1 MTESTHSSPSALAL
15 TPRPATLAD
24 LDDLVR
30 LENTC
35 FTADRLSRRSLR
47 HFITKS
53 HSKFWVMGSPAVAYG
68 LVLFHRGTSL
78 ARIYSLAVAPEAR
91 GRGYARQL
99 IEAMEASAIAE
110 GALFIRLEV
119 ADDNLSAL
127 HLYQS
132 FGYEPIRRLTEY
144 YEDGHDGIRMEKRL
158 HINPHKPRELCFYP
172 QSTEFT
178 CGPASLLMAMRQ
190 SDSSTELNQA
200 AELNLWREATTIYMT
215 TGHGG
220 CSPHGLALALHKR
233 GFVTQL
239 RVSSE
244 ETPFLQSVRDP
255 RKKQVVEG
263 IHQDFLQQIMAAGI
277 PVSTA
282 PLEVP
287 ELRQLLEDGFM
298 VVLLISTY
306 QLNRNKAPHWIWLV
320 HMDDKYAYINDPDV
334 DEEEWQTE
342 LDNIYVPVPLERF
355 SKMMKY
361 GKNQYRAAVLF
372 HTQP

>member
-1 MTESTHSSPSALAL
+1 MTNAIHSPPSTML

-24 LDDLVR
+24 LDNLVH
-30 LENTC
+30 LENIC
-35 FTADRLSRRSLR
+35 FTTDRLNRRSLR

-53 HSKFWVMGSPAVAYG
+53 HSKFWVMGTPAVAYG

-78 ARIYSLAVAPEAR
+78 ARIYSLAVSPKAR
-91 GRGYARQL
+91 GLGYAKQL
-99 IEAMEASAIAE
+99 VEAMEASAVAE
-110 GALFIRLEV
+110 DALFIRLEV
-119 ADDNLSAL
+119 ADDNLSAM
-127 HLYQS
+127 HLYQRL
-132 FGYEPIRRLTEY
+132 GYEPIRRLTEY

-158 HINPHKPRELCFYP
+158 HRNLHKPRELCFYP

-178 CGPASLLMAMRQ
+178 CGPACLLMAMRQ
-190 SDSSTELNQA
+190 SDASTELSQI

-239 RVSSE
+239 RTSSE
-244 ETPFLQSVRDP
+244 ETPFLQSVRDTQ
-255 RKKQVVEG
+255 KKQVVEG
-263 IHQDFLQQIMAAGI
+263 IHQDFLKQIATAGI
-277 PVSTA
+277 PVSTT
-282 PLEVP
+282 PLEVE
-287 ELRQLLEDGFM
+287 ELKQFLRDGFM
-298 VVLLISTY
+298 VVMLISTY

-320 HMDDKYAYINDPDV
+320 HMDEHYAYINDPDV
-334 DEEEWQTE
+334 DEDEWQTE

-355 SKMMKY
+355 AKMMMY

-372 HTQP
+372 HSKP